1 MRHGWKLL
9 PQCLALLASAGVHL
23 VVDHADFCQ
32 VNAVTVLSCLNCLL
46 IILQMEKEKRKRAA
60 SRAPKQ
66 RINKKGRS
74 EKPAVTQGRRSKFTA
89 MSAQTMTSEDDDG
102 DTYQHRRLDAF
113 TSNNAADNKAYRLQ
127 VHAMQLNPVEC
138 CRKGSALVTADSV
151 SCCHLLV

>member
-1 MRHGWKLL
+1 MAGSCCLNAL
-9 PQCLALLASAGVHL
+9 PILASPGVHL
-23 VVDHADFCQ
+23 VVDRADYLH
-32 VNAVTVLSCLNCLL
+32 VNAVTVYPCLHCVLL
-46 IILQMEKEKRKRAA
+46 LLQMEKEKRKRAA

-113 TSNNAADNKAYRLQ
+113 TSNTAADNKAYRLQ

-138 CRKGSALVTADSV
+138 CRKGTALVTADSV